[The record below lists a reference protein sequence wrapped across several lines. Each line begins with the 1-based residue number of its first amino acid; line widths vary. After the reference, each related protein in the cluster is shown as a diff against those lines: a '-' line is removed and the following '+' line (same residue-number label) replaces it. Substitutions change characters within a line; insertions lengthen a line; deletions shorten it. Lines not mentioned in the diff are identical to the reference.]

1 LWYIKTSPDLELNST
16 CWDFKHNAKGGNMT
30 VKLKDLKV
38 LSPDHKIY
46 KEPFKTYSVNTS
58 EQKSKNS
65 NKVEFI
71 RFSKHLNKQQ
81 RLEKLKK
88 YLLAL
93 GLKYKKK

>member
-1 LWYIKTSPDLELNST
+1 MVGKLKNNNFLI
-16 CWDFKHNAKGGNMT
+16 KGGNMT

-38 LSPDHKIY
+38 LPPDHKIY

-71 RFSKHLNKQQ
+71 RFPKHLSKQQ

-93 GLKYKKK
+93 GLKYKQK

>member
-1 LWYIKTSPDLELNST
+1 MVGTLKNNNFLI
-16 CWDFKHNAKGGNMT
+16 KGGNMV

-58 EQKSKNS
+58 EQKPKNS
-65 NKVEFI
+65 NKVDFI
-71 RFSKHLNKQQ
+71 RFPKHLSEQQ

-88 YLLAL
+88 HLLAL
-93 GLKYKKK
+93 GLKYKQR

>member
-1 LWYIKTSPDLELNST
+1 
-16 CWDFKHNAKGGNMT
+16 MV

-38 LSPDHKIY
+38 LPPDHKIF
-46 KEPFKTYSVNTS
+46 KVPFFTVSHNTS

-71 RFSKHLNKQQ
+71 RFPKHLSKQQ

-88 YLLAL
+88 HLLAL
-93 GLKYKKK
+93 GLKYKGIRSKI